1 MTEHIVHINDV
12 EELVIAKY
20 FIEQKLINK
29 KELEHKY
36 SLTEFIQNFIKMNEN
51 IAIYNITDNIT
62 VVPFYV
68 YKIDNDIYVFFS
80 EKSEFTDKT
89 SKFLKNINYDFSSL
103 KQYSGGNN
111 MLRLK
116 YSEYELP

>member
-1 MTEHIVHINDV
+1 MTEHIVHIDDV

-20 FIEQKLINK
+20 FIEQNLINK

-103 KQYSGGNN
+103 KPYSGGNN

-116 YSEYELP
+116 YSEYELS